1 MSLEKLLNYSVD
13 NTVIN
18 HYLYLLAERDIKA
31 AQIQADLTE
40 RLRLSDE
47 ALVEVH
53 KTLQA
58 NLEEASK
65 QLLLCQHKLANTLND
80 LEETQQQLERI
91 KDDYESSMLE
101 IERLQ
106 DEVNELEL
114 SATSKLKEDASNL
127 LASMS
132 TSDGLEGVNK
142 ISDAVISKLIR
153 WS

>member
-65 QLLLCQHKLANTLND
+65 PL
-80 LEETQQQLERI
+80 
-91 KDDYESSMLE
+91 
-101 IERLQ
+101 
-106 DEVNELEL
+106 
-114 SATSKLKEDASNL
+114 
-127 LASMS
+127 
-132 TSDGLEGVNK
+132 
-142 ISDAVISKLIR
+142 
-153 WS
+153 